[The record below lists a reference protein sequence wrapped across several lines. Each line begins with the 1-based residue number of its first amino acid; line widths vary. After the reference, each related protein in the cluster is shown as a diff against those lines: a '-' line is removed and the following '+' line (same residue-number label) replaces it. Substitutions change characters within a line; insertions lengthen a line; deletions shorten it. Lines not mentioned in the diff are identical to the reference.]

1 MRDVV
6 VVDASIA
13 IKWVLE
19 ESDSDSAEALLAELS
34 NQGIRILA
42 PSLLAYEITN
52 ALHRK
57 VRKGEITL
65 DRAKEALA
73 DMSLAEIDFDFSS
86 DFTLSTR
93 AIELA
98 NRFSLPAT
106 YDSHYLALA
115 EYKGCELWTAD
126 TRFWNSIKG
135 KLDWVR
141 WMGDYPTLQDQEI

>member
-1 MRDVV
+1 MKNVV

-19 ESDSDSAEALLAELS
+19 EPDSDVAETLLAEWS
-34 NQGIRILA
+34 NNGILILA

-65 DRAKEALA
+65 DRAKEALVEL
-73 DMSLAEIDFDFSS
+73 SLAEIDFDFST
-86 DFTLSTR
+86 DFALSTR

-98 NRFSLPAT
+98 NHFSFPAT

-115 EYKGCELWTAD
+115 ERKGCELWTAD
-126 TRFWNSIKG
+126 LRMWNSIGG
-135 KLDWVR
+135 KLAWVH
-141 WMGDYPTLQDQEI
+141 WLGEYSIPNKES

>member
-1 MRDVV
+1 MRNVV

-19 ESDSDSAEALLAELS
+19 EVDSDRAETLLAEWINKGML
-34 NQGIRILA
+34 ILA
-42 PSLLAYEITN
+42 PDLLAYEITN
-52 ALHRK
+52 ALYRK

-73 DMSLAEIDFDFSS
+73 EISLAEIEFDFSS
-86 DFTLSTR
+86 DFALSTR

-98 NRFSLPAT
+98 NHFSLPAT

-115 EYKGCELWTAD
+115 ERKSCELWTAD
-126 TRFWNSIKG
+126 LRMWNSVKG
-135 KLDWVR
+135 KLEWVR
-141 WMGDYPTLQDQEI
+141 WMGDYSTL

>member
-1 MRDVV
+1 MKNVV

-19 ESDSDSAEALLAELS
+19 EPDSDVAEALLAEWS
-34 NQGIRILA
+34 NNGILLLA

-57 VRKGEITL
+57 VRKGAITL

-73 DMSLAEIDFDFSS
+73 ELSLAEIDYDFST
-86 DFTLSTR
+86 DFALSTR

-98 NRFSLPAT
+98 NHFSLPAT

-115 EYKGCELWTAD
+115 ESKECELWTAD
-126 TRFWNSIKG
+126 TRLWNSAGG
-135 KLDWVR
+135 KLAWLR
-141 WMGDYPTLQDQEI
+141 WLGDYPAS

>member
-1 MRDVV
+1 MRNVV

-19 ESDSDSAEALLAELS
+19 EVDSDRADTLLAEWINKGML
-34 NQGIRILA
+34 ILA
-42 PSLLAYEITN
+42 PDLLAYEITN
-52 ALHRK
+52 ALYRK
-57 VRKGEITL
+57 VLKGEIIL
-65 DRAKEALA
+65 DRAKEALTEI
-73 DMSLAEIDFDFSS
+73 SLTEIEFVFSS
-86 DFTLSTR
+86 DFALSTR

-115 EYKGCELWTAD
+115 EREECELWTAD
-126 TRFWNSIKG
+126 LRLWNTIKG

-141 WMGDYPTLQDQEI
+141 WMGDYPTT

>member
-1 MRDVV
+1 MRNVV

-19 ESDSDSAEALLAELS
+19 ESDSDKAETLLAEWSSKGML
-34 NQGIRILA
+34 ILA

-65 DRAKEALA
+65 DRAKEALSEI
-73 DMSLAEIDFDFSS
+73 SLTEIEFDFSS
-86 DFTLSTR
+86 DFALSTR

-98 NRFSLPAT
+98 NHFKLPAT

-115 EYKGCELWTAD
+115 ERKGCDLWTAD
-126 TRFWNSIKG
+126 LRMWNSIRG
-135 KLDWVR
+135 ELDWVH
-141 WMGDYPTLQDQEI
+141 WFGDYSTP

>member
-1 MRDVV
+1 MRNAV

-19 ESDSDSAEALLAELS
+19 ESDSDRAEALLTEW
-34 NQGIRILA
+34 NDKGISIYA
-42 PSLLAYEITN
+42 PNLLVYEITN
-52 ALHRK
+52 ALYRK
-57 VRKGEITL
+57 AHKGEITL

-73 DMSLAEIDFDFSS
+73 DISLAEIDFDFSS
-86 DFTLSTR
+86 DFALSTR

-98 NRFSLPAT
+98 NRFNLPAT

-126 TRFWNSIKG
+126 TRLWNSIRG
-135 KLDWVR
+135 KLEWVR
-141 WMGDYPTLQDQEI
+141 WMGDYATH

>member
-1 MRDVV
+1 MINVV

-19 ESDSDSAEALLAELS
+19 EPDSDRADALLAEWINKGKL
-34 NQGIRILA
+34 ILA
-42 PSLLAYEITN
+42 PDLLAYEITN
-52 ALHRK
+52 VLYQK
-57 VRKGEITL
+57 VGKGEITL

-73 DMSLAEIDFDFSS
+73 EISLTEIEFDFSS
-86 DFTLSTR
+86 DFAVSTR

-98 NRFSLPAT
+98 NHFSLPAT

-115 EYKGCELWTAD
+115 ERKDCELWTAD
-126 TRFWNSIKG
+126 LRMWNSVKG

-141 WMGDYPTLQDQEI
+141 WMGDYSTPSS

>member
-1 MRDVV
+1 MRNVV
-6 VVDASIA
+6 VVDTSIA
-13 IKWVLE
+13 LKWVLE
-19 ESDSDSAEALLAELS
+19 EADSNKADTLLAEWIKKGML
-34 NQGIRILA
+34 IIA
-42 PSLLAYEITN
+42 PNLLAYEITN
-52 ALHRK
+52 ALYRK

-73 DMSLAEIDFDFSS
+73 EISLAEIEFDFSS

-98 NRFSLPAT
+98 NQFNLPAT

-115 EYKGCELWTAD
+115 ERKGCELWTAD
-126 TRFWNSIKG
+126 LRMWNSVKG

-141 WMGDYPTLQDQEI
+141 WMGDYSIL